1 MSSKKPKFVDTKV
14 DHTATQMRKGI
25 LGYCVL
31 QILSRGPAYSSDIL
45 LTLQEADLVVSG
57 GTIYPL
63 LTRLKEDGL
72 VAHKWRES
80 KQGPPRKYFTVTPK
94 GIDALEALKTDIDS
108 MYKSVK
114 KVERTTAKA

>member
-1 MSSKKPKFVDTKV
+1 MSSKKAEQSEQPNSA
-14 DHTATQMRKGI
+14 ATQLRKGV

-31 QILSRGPAYSSDIL
+31 QILSRGPAYSSEIL
-45 LTLQEADLVVSG
+45 LTLQEADLVVTG

-63 LTRLKEDGL
+63 LTRLKTDGL

-94 GIDALEALKTDIDS
+94 GLDQMELIKTDIES
-108 MYKSVK
+108 MTKAIK
-114 KVERTTAKA
+114 KLEKIAAKA